1 MNHGGVRPG
10 AGRPKGAISKMSA
23 ASRQAAAATGEL
35 PHEFLLR
42 VMRGE
47 PIEDH
52 TPTFEE
58 RLDAAKAAAP
68 FYAPRLAT
76 QQVKLSGQTLRE
88 ASDEELAAALV
99 TNLRQL
105 VDSPILSDA
114 FAKAGWKLT
123 RA

>member
-35 PHEFLLR
+35 PHQFLLR

-68 FYAPRLAT
+68 YYAPRLAT
-76 QQVKLSGQTLRE
+76 QQVKLQTLRD
-88 ASDEELAAALV
+88 ASDEELDAALV
-99 TNLRQL
+99 TSLKQL
-105 VDSPILSDA
+105 GDSPV
-114 FAKAGWKLT
+114 
-123 RA
+123 